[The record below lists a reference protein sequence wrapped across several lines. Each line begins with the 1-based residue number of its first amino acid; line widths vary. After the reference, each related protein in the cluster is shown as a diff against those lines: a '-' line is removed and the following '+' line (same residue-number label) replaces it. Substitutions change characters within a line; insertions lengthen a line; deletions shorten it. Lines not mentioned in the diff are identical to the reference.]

1 MQTKAMA
8 PSREV
13 AAALPERLAQERR
26 EGLRGH
32 LTRRHGELAMAGLA
46 QAADV
51 TVNRDVVGR
60 VGEDQVR
67 TLVSHEG
74 ADRLSVSGVA
84 ADEPVSSQR
93 PNIAET
99 GHGRVLVGQG
109 RDLVLAFRR
118 GAWGALFGVVQEN
131 VDFGEGEAGELDVE
145 LNVNEGLELDRQDI
159 AVPAGVLRKLV
170 VGDHIGAA
178 LRLGQV
184 RQPERRDALNP
195 EELCCLD
202 PAMAGDDLVLIADE
216 DRVGETEA
224 LDASGDLL
232 DLLLGVG
239 ASVFG
244 VGTQVPDAHG
254 LNGHVR
260 HDFLSRFLGG
270 VWRRDRASRQ

>member
-1 MQTKAMA
+1 MQTNAMA

-13 AAALPERLAQERR
+13 AAALPSVSRR
-26 EGLRGH
+26 NAVKASEDISPAA
-32 LTRRHGELAMAGLA
+32 HGELAMAGLA

-51 TVNRDVVGR
+51 TVNRDVIGR

-118 GAWGALFGVVQEN
+118 GAWRALFGVVQEN

-159 AVPAGVLRKLV
+159 AIPAGVLRKLV

-184 RQPERRDALNP
+184 RQPERQDALNP

-244 VGTQVPDAHG
+244 VGRKFPTLMGSMAMCGMIFYPD
-254 LNGHVR
+254 
-260 HDFLSRFLGG
+260 F
-270 VWRRDRASRQ
+270 